1 MRRFQVN
8 NSLWAQ
14 SVKYCVCVG
23 SGKVATFGSRIT
35 KSRPSG
41 RDSLWRR
48 FPLSLWQEDVMSLCV
63 TIFKTSRIAQL
74 FPLLLLLFAFDT
86 RGKLMKANDLTL
98 PHR

>member
-1 MRRFQVN
+1 
-8 NSLWAQ
+8 
-14 SVKYCVCVG
+14 
-23 SGKVATFGSRIT
+23 
-35 KSRPSG
+35 
-41 RDSLWRR
+41 
-48 FPLSLWQEDVMSLCV
+48 MSLCV